1 MKNLSFQLLLPVAAF
16 VLASAGAVSSSQM
29 TQSSKATT
37 TVQGWNR
44 ISPFNCVPV
53 RECNNISD
61 VLCKDASGNQMY
73 GKLSE
78 FSDCTELLT
87 HQP

>member
-1 MKNLSFQLLLPVAAF
+1 MKNVSFKVWMPVAAF
-16 VLASAGAVSSSQM
+16 LLASAGAVGTGNSVKRDNS
-29 TQSSKATT
+29 T

-44 ISPFNCVPV
+44 IAPFNCVEGV
-53 RECNNISD
+53 ECNNISEAVCVD
-61 VLCKDASGNQMY
+61 VANNQMY

-87 HQP
+87 HEP